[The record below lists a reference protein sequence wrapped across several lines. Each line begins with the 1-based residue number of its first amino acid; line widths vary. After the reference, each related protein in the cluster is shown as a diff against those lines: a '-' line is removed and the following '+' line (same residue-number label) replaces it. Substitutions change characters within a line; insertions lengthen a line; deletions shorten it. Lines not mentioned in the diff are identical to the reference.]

1 MVGLDGLEG
10 HSQPRWFYDSV
21 ILKVEQQHF
30 IEMSWQ
36 SPGIHWRLQLLQV
49 DPREV
54 SPSSINL
61 TISVSASLFCFCIS
75 LGFCLTVSSS
85 ALLAANLMC
94 NWGWKAA
101 EISVCFINQKPTRLH
116 TKSEDNYC
124 SCCSSALSLVWEGA
138 RWQGELWA
146 GRTWLCRG
154 IRVTECKISPW
165 Q

>member
-61 TISVSASLFCFCIS
+61 TVSVSASLFCFCIS
-75 LGFCLTVSSS
+75 LGFCLTVSLS

-116 TKSEDNYC
+116 TKSEDKLLLVLQQC
-124 SCCSSALSLVWEGA
+124 SVSGLGRSTVAGRALSWKNVA
-138 RWQGELWA
+138 
-146 GRTWLCRG
+146 
-154 IRVTECKISPW
+154 VPW
-165 Q
+165 HSRDWV

>member
-10 HSQPRWFYDSV
+10 HSQPRWFYDSM

-30 IEMSWQ
+30 IEMIWQ

-61 TISVSASLFCFCIS
+61 TISVSASLFCCCIS
-75 LGFCLTVSSS
+75 LGFCLTVSLS

-116 TKSEDNYC
+116 TKSEDKLLLVLQQC
-124 SCCSSALSLVWEGA
+124 SVPGLGRSTVAGQALSWKNVA
-138 RWQGELWA
+138 
-146 GRTWLCRG
+146 
-154 IRVTECKISPW
+154 VPW
-165 Q
+165 HSRDWV